1 MEHEENVRAG
11 GVTPWV
17 YCRFSYS
24 KIGNHENIAEML
36 AGSEKIK
43 DKFNS
48 QSVRLL
54 VLKYSA
60 SGQNRTDAA
69 FTRHLVLNLH
79 FRSAF
84 PCEPPSSAGWSGDFG
99 ED

>member
-54 VLKYSA
+54 GKRGIKV
-60 SGQNRTDAA
+60 
-69 FTRHLVLNLH
+69 VVI
-79 FRSAF
+79 
-84 PCEPPSSAGWSGDFG
+84 GDI
-99 ED
+99 